1 MRVTSLDM
9 VVSAVTLLAIAVMVP
24 MPWLLSASRDAE
36 GHGQRLGPLHCA
48 PVATVSEQWP
58 ASITALWL
66 ASFPA
71 PVKPAREC
79 PILVPSAHSAVSQ
92 HQEPAAWHPMR
103 YGDE

>member
-1 MRVTSLDM
+1 MKVTGLDM

-24 MPWLLSASRDAE
+24 MPWLSSSRDA
-36 GHGQRLGPLHCA
+36 GKPLRCA
-48 PVATVSEQWP
+48 PVSVLSEP
-58 ASITALWL
+58 PPDPITALWL

-71 PVKPAREC
+71 PIKPARDC
-79 PILVPSAHSAVSQ
+79 SILVPSTHTAVSQ